1 VSGPDFDRLDRD
13 LAAELDPARRAGLL
27 RTGLQLALDVGDRAR
42 ARRYRKL
49 GATEAPTPRIGLDDR
64 GRLRGL

>member
-1 VSGPDFDRLDRD
+1 MSSPKFDLLDRN
-13 LAAELDPARRAGLL
+13 LAVERDPAQRARLL

-42 ARRYRKL
+42 ARRYREL
-49 GATEAPTPRIGLDDR
+49 GATEAPTPRVRLDDR